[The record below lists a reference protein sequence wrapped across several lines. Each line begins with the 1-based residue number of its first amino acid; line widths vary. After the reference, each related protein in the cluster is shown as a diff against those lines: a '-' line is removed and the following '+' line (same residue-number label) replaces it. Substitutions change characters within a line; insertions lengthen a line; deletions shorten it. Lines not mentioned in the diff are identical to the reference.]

1 MVGTSWSGSGFAEPR
16 WSARAKIGVELD
28 NAMPAINTIPKPLD
42 LVGTIRRFGPTGP
55 VYEVRRVIDD
65 RNDEQA
71 ILVVELPETGEAVE
85 IPYLQAVFDPTE
97 DA

>member
-1 MVGTSWSGSGFAEPR
+1 MQ
-16 WSARAKIGVELD
+16 
-28 NAMPAINTIPKPLD
+28 AIRTIPRPLD

-55 VYEVRRVIDD
+55 VYEVTGVIDD

-71 ILVVELPETGEAVE
+71 VLVVEIPESGETVE
-85 IPYLQAVFDPTE
+85 VPYLQAVFDPTE

>member
-1 MVGTSWSGSGFAEPR
+1 M
-16 WSARAKIGVELD
+16 ELD
-28 NAMPAINTIPKPLD
+28 NAMHAINTIPKPLD

-71 ILVVELPETGEAVE
+71 ILVVELPETGETVE
-85 IPYLQAVFDPTE
+85 IPYLAPRTVIRPETDWLAVGASLLT
-97 DA
+97 

>member
-1 MVGTSWSGSGFAEPR
+1 MHAV
-16 WSARAKIGVELD
+16 
-28 NAMPAINTIPKPLD
+28 NTIPKPLD

-55 VYEVRRVIDD
+55 VYEVQRVIDD

-71 ILVVELPETGEAVE
+71 TLVVVLPETGEEVE
-85 IPYLQAVFDPTE
+85 ILYLQAVFDPTE